1 MKYTLAQI
9 TSFIAVAENLHF
21 GRAAEE
27 LNMTQPPLSR
37 QIQKLEKSIGV
48 QLFERNNRN
57 VELTPAG
64 EAFLAEAYGLLAS
77 IDRAPRRAQKIAE
90 GSWGQITI
98 GCTAVSTF
106 SVLGNL
112 VNRIA
117 EQLPGVSVEIS
128 EMVTSEEVRALT
140 DGLIDIGLGRPDRVP
155 DTVETTLM
163 QSERLVVAVP
173 KGHHFAGRGSI
184 RSSEI
189 SDQTLL
195 MHSPSKARYFYDLTV
210 RYIEVGANEIA
221 HSLSQILTIINLVA
235 AGHGIA
241 IVSESA
247 SNLGVS
253 GVSYVPLSDVPD
265 NVVELHAIWNPES
278 RNPALRNVIELIRDS
293 DFMVQKPS
301 SEPPR

>member
-1 MKYTLAQI
+1 MKFTLAQI

-77 IDRAPRRAQKIAE
+77 VDRAPRRAQKIAE

-106 SVLGNL
+106 SVLGGL
-112 VNRIA
+112 VAGI
-117 EQLPGVSVEIS
+117 EESLPGVSVEIS
-128 EMVTSEEVRALT
+128 EMVTAEEVKALSE
-140 DGLIDIGLGRPDRVP
+140 GMIDIGLGRPDRVP
-155 DTVETTLM
+155 DSVETTLV

-173 KGHHFAGRGSI
+173 ADHEFSGRESVD
-184 RSSEI
+184 SAEI
-189 SDQTLL
+189 SGQTLL
-195 MHSPSKARYFYDLTV
+195 MHSPTKARYFYDLTV
-210 RYIEVGANEIA
+210 RYIDVGSNRIA
-221 HSLSQILTIINLVA
+221 HSLSQILTIVNLVA

-247 SNLGVS
+247 SNLGVD
-253 GVSYVPLSDVPD
+253 GVSYIPLKDVPD
-265 NVVELHAIWNPES
+265 EVVELHAIWNPES
-278 RNPALRNVIELIRDS
+278 RNPALRSVIDLIR
-293 DFMVQKPS
+293 
-301 SEPPR
+301 SEEFSR